1 MKKQQEF
8 QLDKS
13 AYDVIFPEENVL
25 LSVCAD
31 GCIYSWEKS
40 T

>member
-1 MKKQQEF
+1 MRKQQEF
-8 QLDKS
+8 KLDKC
-13 AYDVIFPEENVL
+13 AYYVITPEENVL